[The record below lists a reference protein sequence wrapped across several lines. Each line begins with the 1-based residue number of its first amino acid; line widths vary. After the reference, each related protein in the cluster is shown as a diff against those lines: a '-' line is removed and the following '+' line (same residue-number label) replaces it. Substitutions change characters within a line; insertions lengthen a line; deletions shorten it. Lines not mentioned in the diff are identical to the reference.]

1 MNCSKV
7 NNLISAY
14 IDGELTGDEQ
24 ILVRRHLRDCTTCTE
39 EYESLMATKRLI
51 ASFAARLPDSSL
63 ETKILSALNEMPD
76 CQTWRDSVRSW
87 WGSLP
92 ELQKLKTAG
101 ALAFASVSIALM
113 MFSVTRPRQTPQD
126 GLARVTGSSASIVDS
141 DSKVDQGIGFV
152 RDPVNNG
159 PAMGSTEPVAYE
171 PIPQASPKL
180 RGTLPVSSLR

>member
-101 ALAFASVSIALM
+101 ALAFCKCINSSNDVFRYKTAPDASRR
-113 MFSVTRPRQTPQD
+113 FGTRDRIEC
-126 GLARVTGSSASIVDS
+126 LHS
-141 DSKVDQGIGFV
+141 GF
-152 RDPVNNG
+152 G
-159 PAMGSTEPVAYE
+159 QQS
-171 PIPQASPKL
+171 
-180 RGTLPVSSLR
+180 